1 MEGFAD
7 PCIRNTQDV
16 ARHRYRSHGSF
27 AGFPSGKAGKRKIPL
42 IAGFNALLALRIAR
56 GGAAFAMN
64 EQRPSR
70 AMSSL
75 RRDPLMAETI
85 IRLRQIRLG
94 QVRWLLNYSTAS
106 T

>member
-7 PCIRNTQDV
+7 PCIRNMQDV
-16 ARHRYRSHGSF
+16 ARHRYRSHGSLT
-27 AGFPSGKAGKRKIPL
+27 GFPSGKAGKRKIPL
-42 IAGFNALLALRIAR
+42 IAGFNALIALRIAR
-56 GGAAFAMN
+56 GGGAAFAMN

-94 QVRWLLNYSTAS
+94 
-106 T
+106 